1 MQTLTQRIKDIP
13 GVDRAREK
21 MKLGGLESLNNKKTI
36 LREMKKGN
44 DLRAILIRISKNNSS
59 SVLKDIIRTAS
70 YGQMGI
76 NSSRYIGLQKE
87 RRVTRIKEII

>member
-1 MQTLTQRIKDIP
+1 
-13 GVDRAREK
+13 
-21 MKLGGLESLNNKKTI
+21 
-36 LREMKKGN
+36 MKKGN

-59 SVLKDIIRTAS
+59 SVLKDIIRNAS

>member
-1 MQTLTQRIKDIP
+1 
-13 GVDRAREK
+13 
-21 MKLGGLESLNNKKTI
+21 
-36 LREMKKGN
+36 MKKGN

-59 SVLKDIIRTAS
+59 SVLKNIIRTAS

>member
-1 MQTLTQRIKDIP
+1 
-13 GVDRAREK
+13 
-21 MKLGGLESLNNKKTI
+21 
-36 LREMKKGN
+36 MKKGN
-44 DLRAILIRISKNNSS
+44 DLRAILIGISKNNSS